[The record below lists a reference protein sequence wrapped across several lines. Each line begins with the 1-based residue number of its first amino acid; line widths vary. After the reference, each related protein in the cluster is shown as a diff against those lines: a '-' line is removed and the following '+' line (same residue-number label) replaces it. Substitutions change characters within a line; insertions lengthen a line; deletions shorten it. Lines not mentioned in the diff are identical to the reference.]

1 MERFVKN
8 GIKKPYISAKPKRQQ
23 LYFLYK
29 LIMNRKTFHYDFID
43 RFLHRFSYLFC
54 CCRKRLF
61 ERWCSKQLFT
71 KAEKR
76 ARQFQKGQRKLTR
89 DLDIVTLI

>member
-29 LIMNRKTFHYDFID
+29 LIMNRKMFQFKCGD
-43 RFLHRFSYLFC
+43 RMLHKLGKLFC
-54 CCRKRLF
+54 CCRKASFIQNR
-61 ERWCSKQLFT
+61 CSKKF
-71 KAEKR
+71 AHADKR
-76 ARQFQKGQRKLTR
+76 AF
-89 DLDIVTLI
+89 